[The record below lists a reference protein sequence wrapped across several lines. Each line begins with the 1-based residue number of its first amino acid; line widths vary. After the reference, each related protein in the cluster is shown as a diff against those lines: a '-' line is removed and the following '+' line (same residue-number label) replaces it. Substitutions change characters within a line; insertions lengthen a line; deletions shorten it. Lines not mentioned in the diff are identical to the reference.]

1 LLPAPTL
8 LMLLALQPAVSY
20 QQPIEDQRIEAFR
33 LAKNW
38 EGLVDYMESLTPKQ
52 RINRV
57 YAWQEGLEK
66 SRRWARLLE
75 VCEDEARRNKGVAD
89 PLLTHCKGRALSELG
104 RHSEA
109 LVWFWNAGKRGET
122 AGYLEAL
129 HEAVALA
136 DWKALQGVAEALV
149 EKFPTN
155 GVYLGVLGEALAKQG
170 RFQEAEAPLN
180 EAVHLTPKRAM
191 SWADLACCYNE
202 RAENARAHEAA
213 SQAVLQDPRLM
224 EGWSNRGRACMGLKR
239 YKEGRED
246 YAAALALGPKDPAV
260 VENLARNIAE
270 ADRYLAYLRALP
282 AKRPAKKP

>member
-1 LLPAPTL
+1 MLPAPTL
-8 LMLLALQPAVSY
+8 LLLLALQPAVSY
-20 QQPIEDQRIEAFR
+20 KQPIEDQRIEAFQ

-38 EGLVDYMESLTPKQ
+38 EGLAEYMETFTPQQ
-52 RINRV
+52 RANRL
-57 YAWQEGLEK
+57 YAWQEALEK

-75 VCEDEARRNKGVAD
+75 VCEELARRNKGEAEPV
-89 PLLTHCKGRALSELG
+89 LTHFKGRALSELG

-109 LVWFWNAGKRGET
+109 LVWFRDAGKRGDT
-122 AGYLEAL
+122 AGYLEAC
-129 HEAVALA
+129 HEAVTLA

-180 EAVHLTPKRAM
+180 EAVHLAPKRAM

-202 RAENARAHEAA
+202 RAEYAQAHEAA
-213 SQAVLQDPRLM
+213 SQAVLQDPKLM

-260 VENLARNIAE
+260 VQNLTRNIAE
-270 ADRYLAYLRALP
+270 ADRYLAYLRGLP
-282 AKRPAKKP
+282 AKRPARKP